1 MEVCNK
7 FYKTFFVLH
16 HQNPFFSLLFLQF
29 FYFIQ
34 PFIVFNSWLF
44 NSIIHLLKS
53 LSSLILNFIPFIDFK
68 FSPLYLLKFYCFI
81 LLNLSTTST
90 LPLPSHF
97 SYKFRITSFLSL
109 SLSPSKLFTTK
120 IVNIL
125 GLSPILFCF
134 VFLLLLLFQLHFFFS
149 LMVLFVIILLI

>member
-68 FSPLYLLKFYCFI
+68 FSPLYLLKFYRFI

-97 SYKFRITSFLSL
+97 SYKFLITSSLSL
-109 SLSPSKLFTTK
+109 SLSLLPSCSQQKQSIFL
-120 IVNIL
+120 VSL
-125 GLSPILFCF
+125 QFCF
-134 VFLLLLLFQLHFFFS
+134 VLFFCCCCCFNYTFFFH
-149 LMVLFVIILLI
+149 